1 MAKFHN
7 RLKVMFFIGNEPILY
22 DEKFSEYNKM
32 SKDNSIYL
40 DLESMADVKILDI
53 LLKSNKVELQGKVY
67 TIVEFHFMI
76 DGTALYVT
84 VSK

>member
-1 MAKFHN
+1 MTKFN
-7 RLKVMFFIGNEPILY
+7 NNLKVMFFIGNEPISY
-22 DEKFSEYNKM
+22 DEKYTEDNKM
-32 SKDNSIYL
+32 SMDSSIYL
-40 DLESMADVKILDI
+40 DLESMVDGKILDI

-67 TIVEFHFMI
+67 TIIDFHFMI